1 MVETGYVKTN
11 EGKKVMQAYFINP
24 FSQNVTTVDYDG
36 NYESI
41 GRMID
46 ASRGYFDVVRLDQNQ
61 DAAFVDDEGL
71 YVENQRFWIHRNYPQ
86 PLAGKALIL
95 GCNDEGDSTEPKTS
109 FEELVGDIRFIG
121 DRFELALLHKFV
133 GQIDDYRPH
142 FFTGMKE
149 IA

>member
-1 MVETGYVKTN
+1 MN
-11 EGKKVMQAYFINP
+11 AYFINP

-41 GRMID
+41 SRLID
-46 ASRGYFDVVRLDQNQ
+46 ASRGYFDVVRLYGNQ

-86 PLAGKALIL
+86 PLAGKALLL
-95 GCNDEGDSTEPKTS
+95 GTDPEGNSVEPKTS
-109 FEELVGDIRFIG
+109 YEDLVGDIRFIG

-133 GQIDDYRPH
+133 GNIDDYRPH
-142 FFTGMKE
+142 FFAGMKE

>member
-1 MVETGYVKTN
+1 MS
-11 EGKKVMQAYFINP
+11 EGKNMKAFFINP
-24 FSQNVTTVDYDG
+24 FSKKITTVDYDG
-36 NYESI
+36 DYQSI
-41 GRMID
+41 SRMID
-46 ASRGYFDVVRLDQNQ
+46 ASRGYFDVVTLDHNR

-71 YVENQRFWIHRNYPQ
+71 YVDGQTFWIHRNYPQ

-95 GCNDEGDSTEPKTS
+95 GTDPEGNSVEPKTS
-109 FEELVGDIRFIG
+109 YEDLVSDVRFIG

-142 FFTGMKE
+142 FFAGMKE

>member
-1 MVETGYVKTN
+1 MS
-11 EGKKVMQAYFINP
+11 EGKNMQAYFINP

-41 GRMID
+41 SRLID
-46 ASRGYFDVVRLDQNQ
+46 ASRGYFDVVRLYDNQ

-86 PLAGKALIL
+86 PLAGKALVL
-95 GCNDEGDSTEPKTS
+95 GCNDMGDSIEPKTS

-121 DRFELALLHKFV
+121 DQFELALLHTFV
-133 GQIDDYRPH
+133 GKIDDYRPH
-142 FFTGMKE
+142 FFAGMKE
-149 IA
+149 TA